1 MDEKLKHL
9 SIAKKLRYSFGCV
22 LLATSVIFV
31 AAIISLGT
39 VLVQFRSFYATPDF
53 CRKLSIKYPPSPVI
67 TRIGGFVIL
76 SDFYSVF

>member
-1 MDEKLKHL
+1 M
-9 SIAKKLRYSFGCV
+9 F
-22 LLATSVIFV
+22 
-31 AAIISLGT
+31 
-39 VLVQFRSFYATPDF
+39 FYFYPWNRIRLNPDF

>member
-31 AAIISLGT
+31 AAIIHSVPFLYSSEAST
-39 VLVQFRSFYATPDF
+39 PRHIAMILFRW
-53 CRKLSIKYPPSPVI
+53 KYER
-67 TRIGGFVIL
+67 TFRL
-76 SDFYSVF
+76 